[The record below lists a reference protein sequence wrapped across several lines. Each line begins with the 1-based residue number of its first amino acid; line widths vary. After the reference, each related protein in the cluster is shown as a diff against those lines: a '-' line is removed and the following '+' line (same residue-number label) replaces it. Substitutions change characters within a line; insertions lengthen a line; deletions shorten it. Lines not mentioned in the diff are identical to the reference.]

1 MGNIY
6 AAQYRRDYNGETIS
20 YVEDA
25 VQKSIFVT
33 SRNLPYDIPV
43 KSAVVLGNG
52 VSRNSPEIKLLI
64 DANNRRV
71 AEGYKLTYACNAA
84 YRDTPA
90 DYYVIKNNIFFADMD
105 TELYNKIFVTNDSW
119 LVYKETNLLPHCYHM
134 DAGSSAAY
142 LAAFDGAEKVF
153 LFGFDGTDGE
163 TSENIY
169 ANTFG
174 YDNPELIEDFDK
186 FNAFLYN
193 VVKAF
198 GNTKFYRVRNHL
210 TNHFNSILKTLPNY
224 IEVSVRDAVI
234 LGDF

>member
-1 MGNIY
+1 MGTLNTPT
-6 AAQYRRDYNGETIS
+6 YRRDYTGESIT
-20 YVEDA
+20 YVEEN
-25 VQKSIFVT
+25 VQKSMFVKPRDLPHDWYT
-33 SRNLPYDIPV
+33 RNAI
-43 KSAVVLGNG
+43 VLGNG
-52 VSRNSPEIKLLI
+52 VSRLDPSIQLLLNQ
-64 DANNRRV
+64 NNQRA